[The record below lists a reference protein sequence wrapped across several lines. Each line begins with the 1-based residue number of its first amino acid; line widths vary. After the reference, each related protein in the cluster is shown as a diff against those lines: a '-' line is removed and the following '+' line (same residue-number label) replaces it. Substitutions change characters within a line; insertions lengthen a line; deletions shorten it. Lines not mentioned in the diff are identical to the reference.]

1 MDHVHETAKA
11 IEEAA
16 DRLEEA
22 ARDVRRSAKRMVDTG
37 DLTYAGEA
45 ASTVAHVISQCRL
58 DLFVVRPLR
67 ALMSGQR

>member
-1 MDHVHETAKA
+1 MDHVHETSKA

-22 ARDVRRSAKRMVDTG
+22 AREVRRIAKRMVDSG
-37 DLTYAGEA
+37 DLSYAGEA
-45 ASTVAHVISQCRL
+45 ASTVAQVMGQCRL

-67 ALMSGQR
+67 ALINIKE